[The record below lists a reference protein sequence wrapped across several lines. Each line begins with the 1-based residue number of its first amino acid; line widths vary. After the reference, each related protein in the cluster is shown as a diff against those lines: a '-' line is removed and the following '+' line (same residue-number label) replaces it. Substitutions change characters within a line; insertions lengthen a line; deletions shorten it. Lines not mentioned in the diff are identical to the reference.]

1 MRGKVVI
8 ITGAGSG
15 MGEAAAGLFAE
26 RGAHVVAADRDSE
39 AAQRVAD
46 GINGRGGSAIAV
58 RCDVTREEE
67 VEAMVARAVEVFGR
81 LDAAY
86 NNAGIQVPARKTADV
101 PTEEFDR
108 IISVNLRGVF
118 LCLKHELRQ
127 MAGQGGGA
135 IVNNSSIAGVA
146 GAPTRSAYA
155 AAKHGILGLTR
166 TVAGEYADR
175 GIRVNAVCP
184 GTIKTPMVAR
194 MLRDGDLDEQ
204 AALEATPMHRF
215 ADAAEVAETVYWL
228 CSDASSYVNG
238 HHITIDGGQTAI

>member
-1 MRGKVVI
+1 MKDKVVV

-15 MGEAAAGLFAE
+15 MGEAAAKLFAD
-26 RGAHVVAADRDSE
+26 RGARVVAADMDQN

-46 GINGRGGSAIAV
+46 AIAGRGGSAIAV
-58 RCDVTREEE
+58 RCDVTREEDIK
-67 VEAMVARAVEVFGR
+67 AMVDKAVEVFGR

-86 NNAGIQVPARKTADV
+86 NNAGIQVPARKTGDV
-101 PTEEFDR
+101 GTEEFDR
-108 IISVNLRGVF
+108 IIAVNLRGVF
-118 LCLKHELRQ
+118 LCMKHELRQ
-127 MAGQGGGA
+127 MEKQGGGT

-166 TVAGEYADR
+166 TAAGEYADR

-215 ADAAEVAETVYWL
+215 ADAGEVAETVYWL